1 MRKSAICSWPIQ
13 PVCACIG
20 LASLRFTCACARA
33 LRPCQLVFHILLRKC
48 QIASTVFPLYISLI
62 PVKKM
67 PIVKKTVIFF
77 ILQVFSLLLCVFLFK
92 KYNMKLK
99 FNSGYWKIAG
109 LRPAIFS
116 GTPRNWGNH
125 ISGYWKIAGLRPAI
139 FRGTPGNWEH
149 PQCKLL
155 ENSRPMACYFQWNS
169 WKLLSLCNNQF
180 LFNSGCCYF
189 QSNSQE
195 ILPFPT
201 SAKSKGRMEFLLF
214 NILLLD
220 YRS

>member
-109 LRPAIFS
+109 LRPSASGLLFS
-116 GTPRNWGNH
+116 GELLETGSIHN
-125 ISGYWKIAGLRPAI
+125 SGYWKIAGLRPAI
-139 FRGTPGNWEH
+139 FRGTLGNWGH
-149 PQCKLL
+149 
-155 ENSRPMACYFQWNS
+155 S
-169 WKLLSLCNNQF
+169 
-180 LFNSGCCYF
+180 
-189 QSNSQE
+189 
-195 ILPFPT
+195 
-201 SAKSKGRMEFLLF
+201 
-214 NILLLD
+214 
-220 YRS
+220 